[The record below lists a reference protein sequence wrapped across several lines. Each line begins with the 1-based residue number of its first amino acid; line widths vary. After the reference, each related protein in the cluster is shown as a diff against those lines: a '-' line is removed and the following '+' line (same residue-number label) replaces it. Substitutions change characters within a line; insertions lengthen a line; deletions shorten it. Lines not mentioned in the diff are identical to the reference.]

1 VVAVGDSVNDASMLA
16 WAGLGVGMPHSD
28 AYAVDSAD
36 MILPAGEQVLERF
49 LEGLLSGSIL
59 PLTVRAAA
67 K

>member
-28 AYAVDSAD
+28 AYAIDAAD
-36 MILPAGEQVLERF
+36 LILAAGEDVLERF
-49 LEGLLSGSIL
+49 LEGLLGGSIL
-59 PLTVRAAA
+59 PLTARAAA